1 MSLLRRIEDTQ
12 IIFSFSQW
20 KSWLSLLFTV
30 DAVVMFIIGLW
41 LYIILN
47 NAIQINSYVA
57 ADVIQ
62 YTSVTNQLNSVSI
75 TSEQKASLQAQQAS
89 LLDSINKQLDTV
101 DKRFQLIYNYNLIF
115 IGYFIKSLFQVI
127 NFKRANKGKIIN

>member
-1 MSLLRRIEDTQ
+1 MSLLRRIEDIQ

-47 NAIQINSYVA
+47 NTILINSYVS
-57 ADVIQ
+57 ADVNQ
-62 YTSVTNQLNSVSI
+62 YGSVTNQLNSASI

-89 LLDSINKQLDTV
+89 LLDSINKQLNTV